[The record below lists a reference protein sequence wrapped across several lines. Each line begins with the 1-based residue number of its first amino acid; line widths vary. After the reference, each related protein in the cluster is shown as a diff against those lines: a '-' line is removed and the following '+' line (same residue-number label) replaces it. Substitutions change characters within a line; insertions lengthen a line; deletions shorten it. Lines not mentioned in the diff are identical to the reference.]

1 MENFKFSKIEKSS
14 AETEQEGSH
23 VEQNEKMRESK
34 IVLHFM
40 RHGKPES
47 LQEGGTDESRH
58 LSEEGVQQARGKANE
73 DQKLDQS
80 IAYGSPRLRSQE
92 TAMYT
97 MAGGSLEK
105 DIASSEVKDVLN
117 EDLKVGSK
125 VGVIEGLNFNG
136 GGAEFSK
143 EADKAYAEGQY
154 LDFIINKSDDL
165 AERLGDKKATSLS
178 VQAGNIAEIVKKYIE
193 ASPRWNKLVND
204 PEKNYEE
211 NLDRFFGSHQGVIES
226 FLYKIVSDNK
236 VKADLIANSLS
247 PKGGFD
253 FVEGITIDVI
263 QKDPTE
269 DPEIVLE
276 FSKKTED
283 GLNFQ
288 LKENISTEKL
298 EKIIREKEEHF
309 QKIEDERENIDK
321 KNKLERNIAE
331 LSLLCEKINSR
342 FNSINQTNL
351 HNWQE
356 FLRKNKKVSIFLHK
370 FFSEKDSV
378 DPYSISTINNENPL
392 VSKERK
398 IGLKEFEKFKK
409 SDLFVNPELSKDD
422 YLKIKDE
429 LSAVMDP
436 LDYAAFKNNHI
447 NKTILSIIER
457 LGVKENKHNS
467 EYLFKNKLNNGISV
481 FEKTG
486 KIFSEEA
493 EIEFQKDIENI
504 ISNMK

>member
-1 MENFKFSKIEKSS
+1 MENFKLSKIE
-14 AETEQEGSH
+14 TPEGLEKNNESQ
-23 VEQNEKMRESK
+23 VEQHEKMRESR

-47 LQEGGTDESRH
+47 LQEGSTDEERH
-58 LSEEGVQQARGKANE
+58 LSEIGVQQALEKSENK
-73 DQKLDQS
+73 DMSQS
-80 IAYGSPRLRSQE
+80 VAYGSPRVRSQE
-92 TAMYT
+92 TAAYV
-97 MAGGSLEK
+97 MAGNAIPET
-105 DIASSEVKDVLN
+105 ITPQEVN
-117 EDLKVGSK
+117 EFFNQDLKVGSK
-125 VGVIEGLNFNG
+125 TGVMEELNFSG
-136 GGAEFSK
+136 GSPEFSK
-143 EADKAYAEGQY
+143 ESDKAYADGRY
-154 LDFIINKSDDL
+154 LEFIIKESDSL
-165 AERLGDKKATSLS
+165 AERLGDKEATTLS
-178 VQAGNIAEIVKKYIE
+178 IQAGNIAEIVKRYIE
-193 ASPRWNKLVND
+193 ASSRWNKLIND

-226 FLYKIVSDNK
+226 FLYKVVGDNK
-236 VKADLIANSLS
+236 TKADLIANSLS
-247 PKGGFD
+247 SKGGFD

-321 KNKLERNIAE
+321 KNKLERNMAE

-436 LDYAAFKNNHI
+436 LDYAAFKNNPI
-447 NKTILSIIER
+447 NKTTFSAIEQ
-457 LGVKENKHNS
+457 LGVKENKHNL